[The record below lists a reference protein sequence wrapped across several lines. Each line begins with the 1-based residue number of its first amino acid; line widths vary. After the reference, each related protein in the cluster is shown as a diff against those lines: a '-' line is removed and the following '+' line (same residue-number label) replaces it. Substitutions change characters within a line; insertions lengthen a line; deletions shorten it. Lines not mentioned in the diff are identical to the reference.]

1 MKYFCAPLHLSK
13 DFFYDCILFGL
24 KDKRKLFGVSG
35 NLVDFIKRWDE
46 KLKND

>member
-1 MKYFCAPLHLSK
+1 MIASSLGGKIKESYL
-13 DFFYDCILFGL
+13 
-24 KDKRKLFGVSG
+24 GVSG